1 MQIEIQNRKY
11 TEWIWREIGTNKII
25 NNNKLDPLKLKTK
38 LFNGD
43 IVEENG
49 DLRYSKYHSTQI
61 QTQITGTLL
70 LSGKTYGRDKN
81 NNKRLLYICIPA
93 DKKLPLFLIPYEEK
107 TINFNKEKIDK
118 YILFHFKEWIDKHP
132 LGIITNTIGY
142 VNEIESY
149 YEYQLYSKNLNTSI
163 QSFIKET
170 TKAIQPCDEKCFI
183 RKVFEFYNNKNYKN
197 KIEDRTKEFNIFSID
212 PKGSLDFDD
221 AFSIQ
226 EYSDYILI
234 SVYIANVP
242 LILDYL
248 QLWNS
253 FTNRVSTIYLPNGKK
268 NMLPPIL
275 ADNLCSLQAN
285 KERLAFTM
293 DIKYKLSQNKVSFID
308 ISFTTTLIN
317 VYKNFIY
324 EEESLL
330 KFYNYSNLFTVTKYI
345 QQINP
350 YLNDIKDS
358 HDIVAYYMIMM
369 NYECSKKMI
378 EKKIGILR
386 ITRENEKINEKMK
399 EQNDNFKFNFNFNK
413 TQETQLIIPAEIKQ
427 FINIWHSELSGI
439 YCDTN
444 TSYSTQKGHSLI
456 ANGLPSYTHITSPI
470 RRLVDLIN
478 LIEIQKSLNL
488 IDLNDNANDFCKRWI
503 ENIDY
508 INESTKSIKRVQQNS
523 ILMNALSCSTQIQSQ
538 NDIYNGF
545 IIEKIILNDCDNKIF
560 SFKYNVYIPSLKTI
574 SSFKSNDKT
583 LPIYSQHNFIIK
595 IFLDELTY
603 KNKVRLQKV

>member
-25 NNNKLDPLKLKTK
+25 NNNILDPLKLKTK

-49 DLRYSKYHSTQI
+49 DLRYSKYHSTQTQA

-81 NNKRLLYICIPA
+81 NHKRLLYICIPA

-107 TINFNKEKIDK
+107 NINFNKEKKNK
-118 YILFHFKEWIDKHP
+118 YILFVFKEWKDKHP

-149 YEYQLYSKNLNTSI
+149 YEYQLYSKNLNTSL
-163 QSFIKET
+163 QPFIKET
-170 TKAIQPCDEKCFI
+170 TKAIQSCDEECFI
-183 RKVFEFYNNKNYKN
+183 KKVFDFYNNKNYKN
-197 KIEDRTKEFNIFSID
+197 KIEDRTKGFHIFSID

-248 QLWNS
+248 QLWDS

-268 NMLPPIL
+268 NMIPPIL

-308 ISFTTTLIN
+308 ISFTNTLIN
-317 VYKNFIY
+317 VNKNFVY

-330 KFYNYSNLFTVTKYI
+330 KFYNYINLFTVTKYL
-345 QQINP
+345 QQLNP
-350 YLNDIKDS
+350 YIEEITDS
-358 HDIVAYYMIMM
+358 HDIVTYFMIMM

-378 EKKIGILR
+378 DNKIGILR
-386 ITRENEKINEKMK
+386 TTRENKIND
-399 EQNDNFKFNFNFNK
+399 NDLNK
-413 TQETQLIIPAEIKQ
+413 SQETQISIPSEIKQ
-427 FINIWHSELSGI
+427 IIHILHSELSGL

-444 TSYSTQKGHSLI
+444 ASQTTQKGHQLI
-456 ANGLPSYTHITSPI
+456 GNGLSSYTHITSPI

-478 LIEIQKSLNL
+478 LIEIQNSLNL

-503 ENIDY
+503 EKIDY
-508 INESTKSIKRVQQNS
+508 INDSTKSIKRVQQNS
-523 ILMNALSCSTQIQSQ
+523 ILMTALSCSTHIQPQ

-545 IIEKIILNDCDNKIF
+545 IIEKIILNDCDNEIF

>member
-1 MQIEIQNRKY
+1 MMQIEIQNRRY
-11 TEWIWREIGTNKII
+11 TEWTWREIETNKII
-25 NNNKLDPLKLKTK
+25 NKKLNPLKLKTK

-49 DLRYSKYHSTQI
+49 DLRHSKYHSTQNQI
-61 QTQITGTLL
+61 QITGTLL

-81 NNKRLLYICIPA
+81 NNKRLLYVCVPA

-107 TINFNKEKIDK
+107 NINFNKEKIDK
-118 YILFHFKEWIDKHP
+118 YILFRFKEWIDKHP
-132 LGIITNTIGY
+132 IGIITNTIGY

-149 YEYQLYSKNLNTSI
+149 YEYQLYSKNLNTSL
-163 QSFIKET
+163 QLFIKET
-170 TKAIQPCDEKCFI
+170 TKAIKQCDEEYFI
-183 RKVFEFYNNKNYKN
+183 KKVYDFYNNKNYKN
-197 KIEDRTKEFNIFSID
+197 KIEDRTKGFHIFSID

-221 AFSIQ
+221 ALSIQ

-234 SVYIANVP
+234 SVYITNVP

-248 QLWNS
+248 ELWKS

-275 ADNLCSLQAN
+275 ADNLCSLQEN
-285 KERLAFTM
+285 KERLSFTM
-293 DIKYKLSQNKVSFID
+293 DIKYKLSSNKVSFID
-308 ISFTTTLIN
+308 ISFTNTLIM
-317 VYKNFIY
+317 VKKNFIY
-324 EEESLL
+324 EDDSLL
-330 KFYNYSNLFTVTKYI
+330 KFYNYSNLFNITKYL

-378 EKKIGILR
+378 EKNIGILR
-386 ITRENEKINEKMK
+386 ITSENENIIENKK
-399 EQNDNFKFNFNFNK
+399 EQNNNLNNS
-413 TQETQLIIPAEIKQ
+413 QETQLIVPTEIKQ
-427 FINIWHSELSGI
+427 FINIWHSELSGM
-439 YCDTN
+439 YCSTN
-444 TSYSTQKGHSLI
+444 TSHLTQKRHSLI

-488 IDLNDNANDFCKRWI
+488 IDLNDNANNFCKEWI
-503 ENIDY
+503 EKIDY
-508 INESTKSIKRVQQNS
+508 INDSTKSIKKVQQNS
-523 ILMNALSCSTQIQSQ
+523 ILMNTLLCSTQIQPQ

-545 IIEKIILNDCDNKIF
+545 IIEKIILNECDNKLF

-574 SSFKSNDKT
+574 SSFKSNDKS
-583 LPIYSQHNFIIK
+583 LPIYSQYNFIIK

-603 KNKVRLQKV
+603 KNKLRLQKM